1 MSRGVNNVISNANRI
16 RLGDT
21 ESDIEVTLLDIDEN
35 LAKPS
40 TVEYVRLSQ
49 EGKGYVEVSNF
60 VYNADLSKVTFTVP
74 QVPIGRYSLEIKDN
88 EGAIYPASADVT
100 IEVLYSTEA
109 SNEVKYISYKA
120 DILNDIKIGITD
132 ALASGQYKGEKG
144 DKGDPGE
151 KGATGEPGKQG
162 ERGLP
167 GEQGKQGEKGDKG
180 DGLQIDGVVALE
192 SQLPTGTSKA
202 TYIVGTTLYF
212 RNEGSSQWTKG
223 SSIKGVDGSKV
234 SITSDGYW
242 AIDGVKQTTMAKPS
256 QAEIDRMQLYVQ
268 SRGQNLVTN
277 GTGLLGDNTNFSG
290 FVFKSDEAKV
300 GGGSFYADERASKF
314 SDELIPVDTTKTYQL
329 SAWVKSK
336 NSIGYQ
342 YFGHACYDIDKNPIS
357 PDNLEHGDLPVAKLV
372 QPLKKGDTVVYL
384 DSVDN
389 WVDTSWQNLSL
400 SQKGIILWGYTN
412 SGGYMYSNKTYSRYS
427 QRNIKSI
434 DVVNNTITLNAP
446 WGITNKLTQDGSFP
460 VGHELS
466 RTGDGSGYNYSVFS
480 SKILPKNWTYYNT
493 KITGVQ
499 GLGNDKTFR
508 HGTAFIK
515 ILFLS
520 NYVNA
525 DGVWYSGIDFR
536 EDVSSQVSGFAL
548 AGHNHDLTYAK
559 LSHNHVI
566 ANITGL
572 QSALEGKASSTH
584 NHDDRYALKSD
595 FDAFKNGTTVASHLH
610 KYADIPN
617 LQTDLDSKLSK
628 AEASST
634 YVTKTDAFTEVKA
647 NDLYVKKTDVTDGKV
662 DLSSYQTTS
671 EADAKYAAQG
681 HNHDSLYVKLEDI
694 ASIPTQTAN
703 DALYA
708 PKAHTHAFEDIIG
721 LKEAIVNIAT
731 TSHNHDDRYALKTH
745 NHDDLYA
752 AKGHDHDT
760 IYARKTDYFSKIE
773 SDNRYALKG
782 EIVSGGGGGTTSG
795 GTISSIIGL
804 QSALDSKASLTHK
817 HTSNDVT
824 MTDGSTLQ
832 SAFDALKATGG
843 NGSVDLSAYSTTAQ
857 NDTKYAAKS
866 HTHSEYAL
874 ASTALT
880 KTQADSLYQPKGTSS
895 GGTVDLSAYSTTTQ
909 ADAKYALKSHTH
921 TTSQITD
928 FATEMA
934 KKANVSHTH
943 TTSQITDFAT
953 EMAKKADAVHNHTA
967 DKLYLTDGVTTVQAK
982 LEALAA
988 SGSGGGGTVI
998 NGTLAFKDV
1007 KDFGLVGDG
1016 VTDNYDAIKRWRD
1029 HANANPGTMY
1039 FVNPRHNGQQAVYR
1053 STRFKT
1059 ISNIDG
1065 NVASGSYGD
1074 IIWTCKD
1081 ITVFAYGAKFVS
1093 MPVNGF
1099 IKTPTFENSAAWYP
1113 KEEHITLFNLE
1124 MCENFTAYGLYIDGE
1139 SAKIKW
1145 ASGVSTSTGTNAR
1158 YNGKQVGEGRGHGM
1172 IIGGG
1177 RHIRLINCKMH
1188 AFSVDGLAISFSR
1201 DWNAYKMVNSE
1212 FVTLENCDFWYNGRL
1227 GASGLG
1233 LQGVNFF
1240 NCTFNYSGTI
1250 IFNAPGMGFDLEPHG
1265 SPLGSDNKW
1274 LASIAPSGV
1283 ETTQWS
1289 ADKWNGN
1296 FRMQGGEIIGNVG
1309 GAIALTST
1317 MLTRNATF
1325 ENVTIKAGGSLQWPH
1340 YLIMAALQNATF
1352 LNCDIDGT
1360 IASGKMAF
1368 IFPFSYGGNVM
1379 QPTGV
1384 LTANYANVKTTFNG
1398 GQMRNVDFWTNDD
1411 DNGVTVRNDIAAG
1424 EYGLHETFF
1433 ENISG
1438 TNVMFRYNDSRKKTM
1453 RDCQWVYTDAQ
1464 SIPYFNLWN
1473 SVLQDTTIILK
1484 RVNTMTLDLG
1494 SGDKSS
1500 QVRNLQI
1507 TAGKYN
1513 WRNMASA
1520 PYKTKANLSE
1530 AIDVFDRTTELDFLK
1545 GLIGT
1550 GGSTGG
1556 TTTPPTADT
1565 TPPSAPIVNAVDTST
1580 AFITGT
1586 TEAGA
1591 TVIATFNGGSTAQ
1604 ATANASTGAFS
1615 ISTSGKTLVAG
1626 QTISVVARDI
1636 AGNTSTP
1643 KVVTIAQAQTS
1654 GTTATN
1660 LWPTTSFDFSNK
1672 TIPQAGG
1679 SASKLAINSAF
1690 TLSNNEAQAINMV
1703 GNGDTIT
1710 FNNEADRIKFGFFT
1724 LKPNTTYTIRIKA
1737 SDTISSPNDLI
1748 TILSDKAANYLWP
1761 NPRVIDLTFTTD
1773 NAGRYGYDFNGVVYG
1788 DATSAF
1794 IFHKS
1799 NGGLPSVTQYR
1810 IWLNEGATSTAT
1822 WTS

>member
-40 TVEYVRLSQ
+40 TVEHVRLSQ

-60 VYNADLSKVTFTVP
+60 VYNTDSSKITFVMPIVP
-74 QVPIGRYSLEIKDN
+74 VGRYNLEIKDN
-88 EGAIYPASADVT
+88 EGAIYPASADLT

-109 SNEVKYISYKA
+109 SV
-120 DILNDIKIGITD
+120 
-132 ALASGQYKGEKG
+132 
-144 DKGDPGE
+144 
-151 KGATGEPGKQG
+151 
-162 ERGLP
+162 
-167 GEQGKQGEKGDKG
+167 
-180 DGLQIDGVVALE
+180 
-192 SQLPTGTSKA
+192 
-202 TYIVGTTLYF
+202 
-212 RNEGSSQWTKG
+212 
-223 SSIKGVDGSKV
+223 
-234 SITSDGYW
+234 
-242 AIDGVKQTTMAKPS
+242 
-256 QAEIDRMQLYVQ
+256 
-268 SRGQNLVTN
+268 
-277 GTGLLGDNTNFSG
+277 
-290 FVFKSDEAKV
+290 
-300 GGGSFYADERASKF
+300 
-314 SDELIPVDTTKTYQL
+314 ELTP
-329 SAWVKSK
+329 
-336 NSIGYQ
+336 
-342 YFGHACYDIDKNPIS
+342 
-357 PDNLEHGDLPVAKLV
+357 
-372 QPLKKGDTVVYL
+372 
-384 DSVDN
+384 
-389 WVDTSWQNLSL
+389 
-400 SQKGIILWGYTN
+400 
-412 SGGYMYSNKTYSRYS
+412 
-427 QRNIKSI
+427 
-434 DVVNNTITLNAP
+434 VVNGNTITIP
-446 WGITNKLTQDGSFP
+446 
-460 VGHELS
+460 E
-466 RTGDGSGYNYSVFS
+466 
-480 SKILPKNWTYYNT
+480 
-493 KITGVQ
+493 
-499 GLGNDKTFR
+499 
-508 HGTAFIK
+508 
-515 ILFLS
+515 
-520 NYVNA
+520 
-525 DGVWYSGIDFR
+525 
-536 EDVSSQVSGFAL
+536 
-548 AGHNHDLTYAK
+548 
-559 LSHNHVI
+559 
-566 ANITGL
+566 
-572 QSALEGKASSTH
+572 
-584 NHDDRYALKSD
+584 
-595 FDAFKNGTTVASHLH
+595 SHLH
-610 KYADIPN
+610 KYSDIPG

-647 NDLYVKKTDVTDGKV
+647 NDLYVKKTDVSDGKV

-671 EADAKYAAQG
+671 EADDKYAAQG
-681 HNHDSLYVKLEDI
+681 HNHDSLYVKLADI
-694 ASIPTQTAN
+694 DSLPTQEAN
-703 DALYA
+703 DILYA
-708 PKAHTHAFEDIIG
+708 SKSHTHAFEDIVG

-731 TSHNHDDRYALKTH
+731 TSHNHDDRYALKAH

-752 AKGHDHDT
+752 AKGHDHDL
-760 IYARKTDYFSKIE
+760 IYARKADYFSKIE

-782 EIVSGGGGGTTSG
+782 EVVTGGGGTGGSG

-824 MTDGSTLQ
+824 MSDGSTLQ
-832 SAFDALKATGG
+832 SAFDALKALGG
-843 NGSVDLSAYSTTAQ
+843 SGSVDLSAYSTTAQ

-880 KTQADSLYQPKGTSS
+880 KTQADALYQPKGATS
-895 GGTVDLSAYSTTTQ
+895 GDTTVDLSAYSTTAQ
-909 ADAKYALKSHTH
+909 ADAKYATKTHTH

-967 DKLYLTDGVTTVQAK
+967 DKLYLTDGVTTVQDE
-982 LEALAA
+982 LELLA
-988 SGSGGGGTVI
+988 SSINGNGGGTVI
-998 NGTLAFKDV
+998 NGTLSFKDV
-1007 KDFGLVGDG
+1007 KDFGLIGDG

-1039 FVNPRHNGQQAVYR
+1039 WVNPRHNGQQAVYR

-1065 NVASGSYGD
+1065 NVAAGSSDD
-1074 IIWTCKD
+1074 IYWQCKD
-1081 ITVFAYGAKFVS
+1081 ITIFAHGAKFVS
-1093 MPVNGF
+1093 MPINGF
-1099 IKTPTFENSAAWYP
+1099 TKTPTFENSAAWYA
-1113 KEEHITLFNLE
+1113 KEEHITLFNLD

-1145 ASGVSTSTGTNAR
+1145 ASGVTTSTGTNAR
-1158 YNGKQVGEGRGHGM
+1158 YNNKQIGEGRGHGM
-1172 IIGGG
+1172 VIGGG
-1177 RHIRLINCKMH
+1177 RHIRLIHCKMH
-1188 AFSVDGLAISFSR
+1188 AFSVDGLAIGFGR
-1201 DWNAYKMVNSE
+1201 DWANYKMINAE
-1212 FVTLENCDFWYNGRL
+1212 FVSLENCDFWYNGRL

-1233 LQGVNFF
+1233 LHGVQFV
-1240 NCTFNYSGTI
+1240 NCTFNYSGTL
-1250 IFNAPGMGFDLEPHG
+1250 IFNAPAMGFDLEPHG
-1265 SPLGSDNKW
+1265 SPLGADNKW
-1274 LASIAPSGV
+1274 LASIAPSGA

-1296 FRMQGGEIIGNVG
+1296 FKMYGGEIIGNVG

-1325 ENVTIKAGGSLQWPH
+1325 ENVTIKAGGSLAWPH
-1340 YLIMAALQNATF
+1340 YLITAALQNAVF
-1352 LNCDIDGT
+1352 INCDIDGT
-1360 IASGKMAF
+1360 VTSNKMAF
-1368 IFPFSYGGNVM
+1368 IFPFSYGGNAS

-1384 LTANYANVKTTFNG
+1384 LTANYANVKTSFIG

-1473 SVLQDTTIILK
+1473 SVIQDTTIILK
-1484 RVNTMTLDLG
+1484 RVNTLTLDLG

-1513 WRNMASA
+1513 WRNMVSA
-1520 PYKTKANLSE
+1520 PYKTKANLTE
-1530 AIDVFDRTTELDFLK
+1530 GIDVFDRTTELDFLK

-1550 GGSTGG
+1550 GSTGG
-1556 TTTPPTADT
+1556 TTTPPVADT
-1565 TPPSAPIVNAVDTST
+1565 TPPSAPIVNAIDTST

-1591 TVIATFNGGSTAQ
+1591 AVIATFANGSTAQ

-1626 QTISVVARDI
+1626 QTVSVVARDI
-1636 AGNTSTP
+1636 AGNPSTA
-1643 KVVTIAQAQTS
+1643 KVVTITQAQTS
-1654 GTTATN
+1654 GDTATN

-1690 TLSNNEAQAINMV
+1690 TVSNNEAHALNMV
-1703 GNGDTIT
+1703 GGGDLIT
-1710 FNNEADRIKFGFFT
+1710 FNNEADRTKWGYFT
-1724 LKPNTTYTIRIKA
+1724 LEPNTTYTIRIKA
-1737 SDTISSPNDLI
+1737 SDTIANASDLV
-1748 TILSDKAANYLWP
+1748 TILSVTSVNYLWP
-1761 NPRVIDLTFTTD
+1761 NPRAIDITFTTD
-1773 NAGRYGYDFNGVVYG
+1773 SNGRYGYDFNGVAYG
-1788 DATSAF
+1788 DATSSF
-1794 IFHKS
+1794 VFHRS
-1799 NGGLPSVTQYR
+1799 NGGKPSVTQYR
-1810 IWLNEGATSTAT
+1810 IWLNKGATSTAT